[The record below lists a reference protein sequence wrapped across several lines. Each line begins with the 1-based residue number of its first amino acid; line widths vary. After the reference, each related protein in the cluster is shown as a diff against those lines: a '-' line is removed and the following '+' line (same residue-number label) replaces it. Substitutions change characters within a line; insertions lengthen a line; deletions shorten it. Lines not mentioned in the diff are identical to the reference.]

1 MEKAKFESEFC
12 FKDFEDVNA
21 GIVKLP
27 MSVIR
32 LQSENKNR
40 LLDLATKILNK
51 WREYSDLEVD
61 IIAMTEDVPHHTVTP
76 IARKVDG
83 RYELDIV
90 LRDNHTTEQYPDGV
104 FHPHQDVQH
113 IKKENIGLIEVMGLA
128 ILPPRL
134 KPELEEVGKYLLGE
148 DNAIAD
154 YHLEW

>member
-1 MEKAKFESEFC
+1 M
-12 FKDFEDVNA
+12 
-21 GIVKLP
+21 
-27 MSVIR
+27 
-32 LQSENKNR
+32 
-40 LLDLATKILNK
+40 LDLATKILNK

-113 IKKENIGLIEVMGLA
+113 IKRKISG
-128 ILPPRL
+128 
-134 KPELEEVGKYLLGE
+134 
-148 DNAIAD
+148 
-154 YHLEW
+154 

>member
-1 MEKAKFESEFC
+1 
-12 FKDFEDVNA
+12 
-21 GIVKLP
+21 

-61 IIAMTEDVPHHTVTP
+61 IIAMTADVPHHTVTP

-90 LRDNHTTEQYPDGV
+90 LRDNHTTEQYPRWC
-104 FHPHQDVQH
+104 FSHPQS
-113 IKKENIGLIEVMGLA
+113 
-128 ILPPRL
+128 RCTT
-134 KPELEEVGKYLLGE
+134 Y
-148 DNAIAD
+148 
-154 YHLEW
+154 